1 MEGQKIEVTQMCMV
15 DAYEQ
20 GHIID
25 EPHTGFVIVTGHIL
39 YTILYSIY
47 YILYTTYYILYTNY

>member
-1 MEGQKIEVTQMCMV
+1 MCMV